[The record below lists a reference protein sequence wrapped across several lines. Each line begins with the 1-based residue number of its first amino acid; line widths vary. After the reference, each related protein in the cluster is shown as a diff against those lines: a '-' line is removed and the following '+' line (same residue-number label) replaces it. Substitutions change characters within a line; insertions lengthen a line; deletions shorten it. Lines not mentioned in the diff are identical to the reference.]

1 MNSMGSNVNLII
13 RGGVISKLR
22 WLLIFGV
29 VYIHNFGEP
38 YFGDVDIFH
47 IDYANFH
54 VYDLY
59 DILRVTVHDI
69 SGLAVP
75 CFFFFS
81 GFLFFFRKD
90 QSKDFR
96 IIPKLK
102 RRVKSLIIP
111 YLIWNI
117 IAFLIIWLR
126 ASVKMHDFSFAGFFS
141 VLKDNGWLRIF
152 WDSSIRAGQ
161 SGAPADVP
169 LWYLRDLIIM
179 EFVLSPLLLYLF
191 KKKSRAIFFLSVL
204 FVTMCTGIYPD
215 IPGLASAAVF
225 WYSMGAFVSIHNLP
239 VIERATRFKSLLI
252 IISSISLIA
261 VVVLK
266 GSGIPL
272 RAIKLLFILSTI
284 PLLLI
289 STFKFGNRTSIFL
302 IKIQSSVF
310 FVFAAHMIV
319 ILEACRR
326 IISKMDPNLF
336 MVYLI
341 PPLLTVA
348 ICTLLYF
355 LLNKFTPRLCN
366 IINGR

>member
-1 MNSMGSNVNLII
+1 M
-13 RGGVISKLR
+13 
-22 WLLIFGV
+22 IFGV

-54 VYDLY
+54 IYDLY
-59 DILRVTVHDI
+59 NILRVTVHEV

-81 GFLFFFRKD
+81 GFLFFFKKD
-90 QSKDFR
+90 QFKEFR

-111 YLIWNI
+111 FLIWNI

-126 ASVKMHDFSFAGFFS
+126 SSIKMHDFSFAGFIS
-141 VLKDNGWLRIF
+141 VLNENGWLRIF
-152 WDSSIRAGQ
+152 WDSSVRAGQ
-161 SGAPADVP
+161 SGAPADMP
-169 LWYLRDLIIM
+169 LWYLRDLIIV
-179 EFVLSPLLLYLF
+179 EFVLSPFIFHLF
-191 KKKSRAIFFLSVL
+191 RKKSRAIICLL
-204 FVTMCTGIYPD
+204 GLLLTMCIGIYPD

-225 WYSMGAFVSIHNLP
+225 WYCLGALVSIHNFP
-239 VIERATRFKSLLI
+239 VIEKAERLKGLLI
-252 IISSISLIA
+252 IISILSL
-261 VVVLK
+261 VTLVVLK

-272 RAIKLLFILSTI
+272 RAIKLLFILSTM
-284 PLLLI
+284 PLLFIL
-289 STFKFGNRTSIFL
+289 TFKFGNKTSNFL
-302 IKIQSSVF
+302 IKMQLSVF
-310 FVFAAHMIV
+310 FIFAAHMIV
-319 ILEACRR
+319 ILGACRR
-326 IISKMDPNLF
+326 IISKFEPNLF

-348 ICTLLYF
+348 ICTSLYF
-355 LLNKFTPRLCN
+355 LLHKFTPRLCN